1 MKTVRKK
8 KPLPVEGH
16 VIGVSLIANLV
27 MMAVSAV
34 IFLVCL
40 GLVVLWFVER
50 SFGLGALIA
59 GLLGLVFGPAGVA
72 FGLYRMGVKER
83 LILGSDRFQV
93 IRQVRGEDEVITQ
106 IPYANMSAIKFERGS
121 QSNYVGIDLVELD
134 DPGTYQKN
142 NDFEGTKA
150 VRGFHCVIDPG
161 YTEALETIYEMLAAK
176 LGP

>member
-1 MKTVRKK
+1 MKAVRKK
-8 KPLPVEGH
+8 KPLPVEGQ
-16 VIGVSLIANLV
+16 VIGVSVLANLV

-34 IFLVCL
+34 ICLVCL

-59 GLLGLVFGPAGVA
+59 GLLGLVFGSAGVGM
-72 FGLYRMGVKER
+72 GLFRMGVKER
-83 LILGSDRFQV
+83 LIVGSDRFQV

-134 DPGTYQKN
+134 EPGTYQKN
-142 NDFEGTKA
+142 NDFETTKA

-161 YTEALETIYEMLAAK
+161 YTEALETIYEMLAAR